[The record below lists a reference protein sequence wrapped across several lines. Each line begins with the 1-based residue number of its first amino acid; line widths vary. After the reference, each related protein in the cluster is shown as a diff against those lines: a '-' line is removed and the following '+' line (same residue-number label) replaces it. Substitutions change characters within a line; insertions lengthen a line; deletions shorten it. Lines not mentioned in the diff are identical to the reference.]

1 MKINANDQLD
11 LNGLC
16 TRGCENKTSI
26 NTYQLFMLNSS
37 SSQWIPFTGNFYYF
51 YTGLASSQT
60 DLTVKEEL
68 FQDYSHISVW
78 KVELNVFNPS
88 ENTSGSAAV
97 HFLVN
102 FPPKNGSCDINLKN
116 RSTDSLFSIVCS
128 NWFDSDGKLDS
139 FSYYGYF
146 TLLYLKGFLK

>member
-11 LNGLC
+11 LNGYCL
-16 TRGCENKTSI
+16 RGCENETSI
-26 NTYQLFMLNSS
+26 YTYRLFMLNSS
-37 SSQWIPFTGNFYYF
+37 SAQWIPFTVGFYSI
-51 YTGLASSQT
+51 YTDLALSQT

-102 FPPKNGSCDINLKN
+102 FPPINGSCDINPKN
-116 RSTDSLFSIVCS
+116 GSTDSLFSIVCS

-146 TLLYLKGFLK
+146 TLS